1 MNVIING
8 AEYEYVTHVK
18 ADVQLRSS
26 FFQLAKETFELD
38 FEPWYQKGYWGDRYI
53 TYTLVT
59 NHKVVANVSV
69 NVIDTTWQGQKRL
82 YIGIGTVMTANEY
95 RQKGLSGWLMNEVL
109 CEWTE
114 KCDAIFLMANDSVV
128 DFYPKFGFVRAD
140 EYQYTM
146 NIQQSNAAA
155 KKLDMTSAQDIQLLL
170 NTYKL
175 SNPFSALPMENNTEL
190 LMFCCTELFHE
201 FIYYVEEYDAIVIA
215 EHEGE
220 QLICYDIYSSG
231 NDGRVEDI
239 LSAVAVEHTKSAVL
253 GFTPK
258 LTEGCT
264 IEPLHEEDTTLFVLG
279 SKDYIFS
286 GHKLMIPTLARA

>member
-1 MNVIING
+1 MNVIISG
-8 AEYEYVTHVK
+8 TEYTYVTNVK
-18 ADVQLRSS
+18 ADEQLRSS
-26 FFQLAKETFELD
+26 FFQLANETFEID

-53 TYTLVT
+53 TYALSTEQ
-59 NHKVVANVSV
+59 KVVANVSV

-109 CEWTE
+109 REWTE

-128 DFYPKFGFVRAD
+128 NFYPKFGFERAD
-140 EYQYTM
+140 EYQCTM
-146 NIQQSNAAA
+146 NIQQSNIISR
-155 KKLDMTSAQDIQLLL
+155 KLDMTSAQDIQLLL
-170 NTYKL
+170 STYKF
-175 SNPFSALPMENNTEL
+175 SNPFSALPMESNTEL

-231 NDGRVEDI
+231 NDVSVTNI
-239 LSAVAVEHTKSAVL
+239 LSAVAAENTRSAVL

-258 LTEGCT
+258 QTEGCT
-264 IEPLHEEDTTLFVLG
+264 IEPLHEEDTTLFVL
-279 SKDYIFS
+279 KIKENVFS
-286 GHKLMIPTLARA
+286 SNKLMIPTLARA